1 MSNIRQEAKKM
12 QKPNIYLDID
22 GVILANEDYLSIGA
36 EELIK
41 YAVENFDV
49 YWLTT
54 HCTES
59 DATHAIN
66 YVMRAGNESLRPHLE
81 KLIPTSWSEYKT
93 EAIDFSKP
101 FLWFDDDCYLGER
114 RDLKKNNAFNSWVE
128 VDLRNYPDQLM
139 REIKLLESFV
149 EDNGK

>member
-1 MSNIRQEAKKM
+1 M

-22 GVILANEDYLSIGA
+22 GVILANEENLSIGA
-36 EELIK
+36 EEFIK

-54 HCTES
+54 HCTQS

-66 YVMRAGNESLRPHLE
+66 YVMRAGSESLRSHLE
-81 KLIPTSWSEYKT
+81 KLIPTSWSDNKT

-101 FLWFDDDCYLGER
+101 FLWFDDDCYLAEK
-114 RDLKKNNAFNSWVE
+114 RDLEANNAFNSWVE
-128 VDLRNYPDQLM
+128 VDLRNYPNQLM
-139 REIKLLESFV
+139 REIKLLESFI
-149 EDNGK
+149 EESD

>member
-1 MSNIRQEAKKM
+1 MT
-12 QKPNIYLDID
+12 KPNIYLDID
-22 GVILANEDYLSIGA
+22 GVILVSEDYLSIGA
-36 EELIK
+36 EEFIK

-54 HCTES
+54 HCTQS

-66 YVMRAGNESLRPHLE
+66 YVMRAGNDSLRPHLE

-101 FLWFDDDCYLGER
+101 FLWFDDECYLGER
-114 RDLKKNNAFNSWVE
+114 QDLEKNNAFNSWVE
-128 VDLRNYPDQLM
+128 VDLRNYPDQLQ
-139 REIKLLESFV
+139 REIKLLETFV
-149 EDNGK
+149 QESS

>member
-1 MSNIRQEAKKM
+1 M

-22 GVILANEDYLSIGA
+22 GVILANEENLSIGA
-36 EELIK
+36 EEFIK

-54 HCTES
+54 HCTQS

-66 YVMRAGNESLRPHLE
+66 YVMRAGSESLRPHLE
-81 KLIPTSWSEYKT
+81 KLIPTSWSDNKT

-101 FLWFDDDCYLGER
+101 FLWFDDDCYLAEK
-114 RDLKKNNAFNSWVE
+114 RDLEANNAFNSWVE

-149 EDNGK
+149 EESSI